1 MQMLTK
7 YIRVSLI
14 AVGLLSIV
22 PVVVSAQNG
31 GRDMPKFESFDLNSD
46 GTLTEDELNEAREK
60 RVQER
65 KDDGRMLRNAKEH
78 YEFSR
83 MDANEDGVVNK
94 QEFLDHQT
102 RRRN

>member
-7 YIRVSLI
+7 YIRISLI
-14 AVGLLSIV
+14 AVGLLSVIPIV
-22 PVVVSAQNG
+22 ASAQNG

-46 GTLTEDELNEAREK
+46 GTLTENELDEAREK
-60 RVQER
+60 RVKERQEE
-65 KDDGRMLRNAKEH
+65 GRMLRNAKEH

-83 MDANEDGVVNK
+83 MDSNEDGVVNK

-102 RRRN
+102 RRRR

>member
-7 YIRVSLI
+7 YIRLSLI
-14 AVGLLSIV
+14 AVSLLAII
-22 PVVVSAQNG
+22 PVVASAQRG
-31 GRDMPKFESFDLNSD
+31 LDMPKFESFDLNKD
-46 GTLTEDELNEAREK
+46 GTLTESELKEAREK

-65 KDDGRMLRNAKEH
+65 KEDGRMLRNVKEH

-83 MDANEDGVVNK
+83 MDANGDGAVNK

>member
-7 YIRVSLI
+7 YVRVSLI
-14 AVGLLSIV
+14 AVSLLSII
-22 PVVVSAQNG
+22 PVAVSAQNG

-46 GTLTEDELNEAREK
+46 GTLTENELDEAREK

-65 KDDGRMLRNAKEH
+65 KEEGRMLRNAKEH

-83 MDANEDGVVNK
+83 MDANQDGVVNK

-102 RRRN
+102 RRRR

>member
-22 PVVVSAQNG
+22 PVVASAQNG

-46 GTLTEDELNEAREK
+46 GTLTESELNEAREK

-65 KDDGRMLRNAKEH
+65 KDEGRMLRNAKEH

-83 MDANEDGVVNK
+83 MDANADGVVNK

>member
-1 MQMLTK
+1 MQILTK
-7 YIRVSLI
+7 YIRISLI
-14 AVGLLSIV
+14 AVGLLSII

-31 GRDMPKFESFDLNSD
+31 GRDMPKFENFDLNND
-46 GTLTEDELNEAREK
+46 GTLTESELKEAREK

-65 KDDGRMLRNAKEH
+65 REEGRMLKNTKDH

-83 MDANEDGVVNK
+83 MDANGDGVVNK

-102 RRRN
+102 RRRR